1 MNCFGSHHNN
11 QTSEGR
17 KVKQASNSAK
27 AFYMPHPQIFT
38 QLKVYLHQR
47 NKKGSVSRGPHR
59 MTGPSLFSL
68 RTHIMVE
75 EEEQMENF
83 STSTPML
90 FHMHNNNKSK

>member
-1 MNCFGSHHNN
+1 
-11 QTSEGR
+11 
-17 KVKQASNSAK
+17 
-27 AFYMPHPQIFT
+27 
-38 QLKVYLHQR
+38 
-47 NKKGSVSRGPHR
+47 